1 MSPSPSRRDAAP
13 LAGLGAV
20 AGFLFRAPLLGRGV
34 LFRRDISLVW
44 YPQVESFVRCIAR
57 GSWPLWDPYRG
68 FGQPLLADPSSESL
82 YPFTWLNL
90 FLPPWVSY
98 TVFVVAHLWLSGVG
112 LYALARLW
120 GASRGGAFVGAAVW
134 MASGPFL
141 SLASTWHHM
150 AGAAWIPWV
159 VLAADMALARPSLA
173 AATAWGAALAGQIL
187 AGSADMVAMT
197 LVGLAVLFVARGV
210 GRSGPERVPLARCA
224 AIAALAGAIGL
235 GLSACQWIPTVDM
248 ALGTARLGLA
258 ASERTLWSLHPLSL
272 LEMALPFHWN
282 LVPLSPRAMAS
293 ILDSREPW
301 LHSIYLGGPVLG
313 LAVAGVASRNSRRL
327 ALGAI
332 AVGAVAVGLG
342 RHSWAYDVVVLLVP
356 PLRILRFPMK
366 TMVLSAFA
374 LAILAAMGIDRAN
387 TMSSAPRSA
396 GRLVLPAAL
405 VTLSVVAT
413 GAVAAAI
420 WGTSWWGPWLLARGP
435 GLPSDGE
442 LLATTTPRLW
452 AGFAFTGLAAAV
464 AILGAAARLP
474 PRWAA
479 WALGGLA
486 VLDPVAAHRDLHPV
500 APKAIF
506 THRPEVVGAV
516 AAGADPRVYVYDY
529 STRSPSQQRGGAAP
543 SPFALASVPAG
554 WTPLQAL
561 TLGALDYLTPPT
573 GARWGIR
580 GSYDLDLL
588 GLQPRPL
595 AELNDFLREQE
606 GRPTH
611 TRLLRMGS
619 VSSLIDLAPPSR
631 WPDLELT
638 ATLPSLF
645 PEPIRVYG
653 VPEPL
658 PRTYAVGSAVV
669 ADGAEALRLI
679 DSGGFDPETEIVLP
693 SGPALRASGTFAGH
707 ARSVVVQPDRVVVE
721 AQLGQPGYVV
731 LLDAYAPGWRAAV
744 DGHEARL
751 LRANVAFRAVE
762 VTPGAH
768 EVEFLYRPPS
778 VVGGAI
784 LSAATLLGTILWL
797 RGRARAGRP

>member
-1 MSPSPSRRDAAP
+1 MKASPSRRDAAP
-13 LAGLGAV
+13 LAGLGAL
-20 AGFLFRAPLLGRGV
+20 AAFLFRAPLLGWGV

-44 YPQVESFVRCIAR
+44 YPQVESFVRCIAG

-68 FGQPLLADPSSESL
+68 FGQPLLADPSSETL

-90 FLPPWVSY
+90 VLPPSVSY
-98 TVFVVAHLWLSGVG
+98 TMFVVAHLWLSGVG

-120 GASRGGAFVGAAVW
+120 GASRGGAWVGAAVW

-159 VLAADMALARPSLA
+159 VLAADMALTRPSIA
-173 AATAWGAALAGQIL
+173 AAAAWGAALAGQIL

-197 LVGLAVLFVARGV
+197 LVGLALLFVARGV
-210 GRSGPERVPLARCA
+210 DRSDPGRVPLARSA
-224 AIAALAGAIGL
+224 AIAVLAGAIGL
-235 GLSACQWIPTVDM
+235 GLSACQWVPTVDM

-258 ASERTLWSLHPLSL
+258 ASDRTLWSLHPLSL
-272 LEMALPFHWN
+272 LEMALPFHWS

-293 ILDSREPW
+293 LLDSREPW
-301 LHSIYLGGPVLG
+301 LHSLYLGGPAIG
-313 LAVAGVASRNSRRL
+313 LAVAGLASRDSRRL

-342 RHSWAYDVVVLLVP
+342 RHSWAYDLLVLLVP

-366 TMVLSAFA
+366 AMVLCAFA
-374 LAILAAMGIDRAN
+374 LAVLGAMGIGRGEGR
-387 TMSSAPRSA
+387 RSTSRPG
-396 GRLVLPAAL
+396 GRLVLPVAL
-405 VTLSVVAT
+405 VTLSVVAA

-420 WGTSWWGPWLLARGP
+420 WGTSVWGPWLLARGP
-435 GLPSDGE
+435 GLPSDRE
-442 LLATTTPRLW
+442 LLAATTPRLW
-452 AGFAFTGLAAAV
+452 AGFAFTGLAATV
-464 AILGAAARLP
+464 ALLEATTRLP

-486 VLDPVAAHRDLHPV
+486 VLDPVSAHRDLHPV
-500 APKAIF
+500 APRAIF
-506 THRPEVVGAV
+506 THRPEVVGVV

-529 STRSPSQQRGGAAP
+529 STRSPSQQREAVAP

-606 GRPTH
+606 GRATH

-631 WPDLELT
+631 WPDLEKV
-638 ATLPSLF
+638 AELPSLF

-653 VPEPL
+653 VPRPL

-669 ADGAEALRLI
+669 GDGAEALRLI
-679 DSGGFDPETEIVLP
+679 DSAAFDPETEIVLP
-693 SGPALRASGTFAGH
+693 SGPARRASGRFVG
-707 ARSVVVQPDRVVVE
+707 RSRTVMVKPDRVVVQ
-721 AQLGQPGYVV
+721 ADLDQPGYVV
-731 LLDAYAPGWRAAV
+731 LVDAYAPGWRVTV

-762 VTPGAH
+762 APPGAH
-768 EVEFLYRPPS
+768 EVEFVYRPRS
-778 VVGGAI
+778 VASGAM
-784 LSAATLLGTILWL
+784 LSAATLVGTMLLL
-797 RGRARAGRP
+797 RGRAWAGRP